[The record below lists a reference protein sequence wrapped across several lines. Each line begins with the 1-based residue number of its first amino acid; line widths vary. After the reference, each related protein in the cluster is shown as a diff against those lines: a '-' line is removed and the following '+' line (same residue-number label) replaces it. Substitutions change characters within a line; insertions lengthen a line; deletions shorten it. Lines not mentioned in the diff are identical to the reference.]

1 MYNKPMNTIEIER
14 EDIIAICDDKIRR
27 VENVKLGIN
36 NVAFHPPVPIYRF
49 IPNKPIGV
57 YIIRHKS
64 YGILYIGSGNIE
76 QRRAQHIRIFKNG
89 GKPQLYTSGKGNIS
103 KVDSACGQKMY
114 ELDPNESNWTMQWM
128 LVDREIM
135 EDIEMGLIKKY
146 NPRFNVR
153 KSSKSKV
160 QLNEEWFKYPQV

>member
-1 MYNKPMNTIEIER
+1 MYTKQMNTIEIEK

-36 NVAFHPPVPIYRF
+36 NVAFHPPAPICKS

-57 YIIRHKS
+57 YIIRHKK

-76 QRRAQHIRIFKNG
+76 ERRAQHNRIFKND
-89 GKPQLYTSGKGNIS
+89 GKPQLYKSGKGNIS

-114 ELDPNESNWTMQWM
+114 ELDPIESNWMIQWM
-128 LVDREIM
+128 LADREIM

-153 KSSKSKV
+153 KSTKSKV
-160 QLNEEWFKYPQV
+160 RLNDEWFNWN